1 MASAIENLTGILS
14 STPRVLRHL
23 LAADLADTAIPES
36 SREEWEPYD
45 IIGHLVHG
53 EITDWVPRAK
63 IILEQDSTRSFEPF
77 DRFAQFEHSKG
88 KTLNDL
94 LDEFETLR
102 ADNLAT
108 LVSWQLDGEQ
118 LRLSGTHPELGRVTL
133 GQLLT
138 TWAVHDLN
146 HIRQIATAIA
156 KRYHDDV
163 GPWRQYLG
171 ILK

>member
-1 MASAIENLTGILS
+1 MPSAIENCTNILR
-14 STPRVLRHL
+14 STPEVLSHL
-23 LAADLADTAIPES
+23 LSADLADTAIPES

-45 IIGHLVHG
+45 IVGHLVHG
-53 EITDWVPRAK
+53 EITDWIPRAR
-63 IILEQDSTRSFEPF
+63 IILQQDEARSFDPF
-77 DRFAQFEHSKG
+77 ERYAQFEHSKG
-88 KTLNDL
+88 KTLVDL
-94 LDEFETLR
+94 SDEFETLR

-108 LVSWQLDGEQ
+108 LTSWQLGDEQ
-118 LRLSGTHPELGRVTL
+118 LRLKGTHPELGRVTL

-171 ILK
+171 ILQ